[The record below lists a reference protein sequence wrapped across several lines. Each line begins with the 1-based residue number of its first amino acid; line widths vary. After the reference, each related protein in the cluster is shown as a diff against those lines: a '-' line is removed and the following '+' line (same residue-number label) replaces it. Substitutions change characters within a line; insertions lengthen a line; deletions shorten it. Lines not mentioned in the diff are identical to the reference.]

1 MDAPAGGQSIHPK
14 QQNKM
19 PKLNKRL
26 LDQASRERQLA
37 NAYFERMDKFKPFAI
52 IFIVLGLIIVCCGFL
67 FTGITS
73 LMIACILLIISDRVG
88 KRGEEHWVR
97 SHELVKQARE
107 QQAQVTRDGIEAG
120 ENPAHRGQALVP
132 LLNTNPGDTAGGSR

>member
-1 MDAPAGGQSIHPK
+1 
-14 QQNKM
+14 
-19 PKLNKRL
+19 
-26 LDQASRERQLA
+26 
-37 NAYFERMDKFKPFAI
+37 MDKFKPFAI
-52 IFIVLGLIIVCCGFL
+52 IFIGLGLVLTCCGFL
-67 FTGITS
+67 FTGLTG
-73 LMIACILLIISDRVG
+73 LMVACILLLISDRVG

-120 ENPAHRGQALVP
+120 ENPAHRVQALSP